1 VQVFWEGNM
10 NTAMSSLWSL
20 FWVFLII
27 VSLLPALQ
35 RKVLDNKRLSL
46 MRRLEIKRQSR
57 VISLIHRQETMKF
70 LGFPLMRYID
80 INDSE
85 EVLRAVRL
93 TPEDMPIDLI
103 VHTPGGLVLSTEQI
117 ALALVRHKGKVT
129 VFVPHYAMSGGTLIC
144 LAADEIVMD
153 PNAVLGPVDPQLGEY
168 PAASILK
175 VVKEKPISEIDDR
188 TLILA
193 DVAAKAL
200 RQMKEFVTELI
211 ASRTD
216 RESAEKLAAI
226 LTEGRWTH
234 DYPLTFEEAKKLGL
248 PVSSEMPEEIYSLME
263 LFPQAS
269 PQRPSVQYIPVP
281 YKKISEREKRP

>member
-1 VQVFWEGNM
+1 M